1 MGIKYK
7 ILKIIGSLTIIL
19 VIGTVLDYFVHSLS
33 PHFDVPGYY
42 FRNKI
47 IFGILYGLIALWLF
61 KRVTNLNLKAVL
73 FSLFISI
80 ILQTRYLI
88 EGYDL
93 GFVFLFMGVHFVVFL
108 IPALIVFNLFPR
120 LFRQ

>member
-73 FSLFISI
+73 FSFLWASI
-80 ILQTRYLI
+80 LSC
-88 EGYDL
+88 
-93 GFVFLFMGVHFVVFL
+93 F
-108 IPALIVFNLFPR
+108 
-120 LFRQ
+120 